1 MNRVSSNLLVEKLR
15 NRITSQGPI
24 TFREWMNAALYDPE
38 AGYYCAPEGTPW
50 GREGDYRTSPERSIL
65 FSATFASYFSNLYRE
80 LGQPSLWTI
89 VEGGAGGGYFA
100 TNFLQQLK
108 QQYLEIFTSTRYIID
123 EISLPCRESIRNRLQ
138 DLADKVSFSSLETM
152 PAFEGVV
159 FANELLDAFPVHRVM
174 TVGGELR
181 EFYVGLDANNEF
193 EWRTG
198 AVSDR
203 RIPDQAKRISAPA
216 FEGQIFEVNLEIEE
230 WLQRLSGKLKKGF
243 VVLVDYGFEA
253 DELFSA
259 ARPQGSL
266 RAFRRHEFVNNLLSE
281 PGKNDITASV
291 NWTAVKLTSESLGF
305 RVVEFSRQDKFLL
318 KAGLLDQLQ
327 LMIEQTNDEAVKARL
342 STDAREMILPG
353 GMAEHF
359 QVLVLSRGA

>member
-1 MNRVSSNLLVEKLR
+1 MNRVSSNVLVDKLR
-15 NRITSQGPI
+15 HRITSQGPI
-24 TFREWMNAALYDPE
+24 TFREWMSAALYDPE
-38 AGYYCAPEGTPW
+38 AGYYCAPDRKRW

-65 FSATFASYFSNLYRE
+65 FSATFANYFSNLYKE
-80 LGQPSLWTI
+80 LGQPSYWTI

-108 QQYLEIFTSTRYIID
+108 QQYSEIFTSTRYIID

-159 FANELLDAFPVHRVM
+159 FANELLDAFPVHRVT

-198 AVSDR
+198 AISDG
-203 RIPDQAKRISAPA
+203 RILNQVQRTPAPL
-216 FEGQIFEVNLEIEE
+216 FNGQIFEVNLAMEE
-230 WLQRLSGKLKKGF
+230 WLHCLSGKLKKGF

-253 DELFSA
+253 EELFSA

-266 RAFRRHEFVNNLLSE
+266 RAFRRHEFVDNLLSE

-291 NWTAVKLTSESLGF
+291 NWTAVKQTSASLGF
-305 RVVEFSRQDKFLL
+305 RVLEFSSQDKFLL

-327 LMIEQTNDEAVKARL
+327 LMVEQTNDEAVRARL
-342 STDAREMILPG
+342 SIEAREMILPG
-353 GMAEHF
+353 GMADHF
-359 QVLVLSRGA
+359 QVLVLSRGV